1 MKITKRQ
8 LKQFIKESILVEGNH
23 AVEYAVGYEDA
34 RDGLPQNSDDPWYA
48 AGFADYLEGIHDQ
61 YEALHQD
68 GITTPPPQAGQM
80 EGRKLRKKRLR
91 RIIREAVS
99 PNIDLYLDLGADGDF
114 PTMTDSESEKQWEVP
129 YFTSAADFLDEV
141 LSQLPGST
149 PDTIVYGEEMDLPD
163 LPLSQVWDAVMAA
176 GRT

>member
-1 MKITKRQ
+1 MKITR
-8 LKQFIKESILVEGNH
+8 
-23 AVEYAVGYEDA
+23 
-34 RDGLPQNSDDPWYA
+34 
-48 AGFADYLEGIHDQ
+48 
-61 YEALHQD
+61 
-68 GITTPPPQAGQM
+68 
-80 EGRKLRKKRLR
+80 RKLQ
-91 RIIREAVS
+91 RIIREAIDQQGNVS
-99 PNIDLYLDLGADGDF
+99 SDHNPSSDRLSNERQQDDYDDTYASHSGSNNIDLYLDLGADGDF

-141 LSQLPGST
+141 LTQLPGST